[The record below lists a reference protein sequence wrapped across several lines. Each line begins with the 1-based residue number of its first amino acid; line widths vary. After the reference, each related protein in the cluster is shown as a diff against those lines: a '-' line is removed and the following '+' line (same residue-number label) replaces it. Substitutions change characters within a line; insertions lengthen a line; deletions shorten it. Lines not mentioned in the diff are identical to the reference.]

1 MPLAERLTHIIVDN
15 TRPVIAPEFHWT
27 APAHVAP
34 HMATALNPTWLRLS
48 QFLGVVRP
56 RRYAAIGCLV
66 GTMEAYAL
74 QRCNWAP
81 DRIVFED
88 LDIPAYNP
96 LRDTG
101 SHAYR
106 NICSPMTSD
115 FQGEFVYARADSQ
128 KSAILSALGPY
139 DLILVDGCHSP
150 EALKH
155 DLEVAY
161 NALDNE
167 SAMLVHDLELPNTGL
182 GPAYQEWCRMKGVE
196 HAELDKSIVVHG
208 LGIVYKP

>member
-1 MPLAERLTHIIVDN
+1 MQEQILRRARFFRLWDHTI
-15 TRPVIAPEFHWT
+15 
-27 APAHVAP
+27 
-34 HMATALNPTWLRLS
+34 
-48 QFLGVVRP
+48 
-56 RRYAAIGCLV
+56 
-66 GTMEAYAL
+66 
-74 QRCNWAP
+74 
-81 DRIVFED
+81 
-88 LDIPAYNP
+88 
-96 LRDTG
+96 
-101 SHAYR
+101 
-106 NICSPMTSD
+106 
-115 FQGEFVYARADSQ
+115 
-128 KSAILSALGPY
+128 
-139 DLILVDGCHSP
+139 LILVDGCHSP